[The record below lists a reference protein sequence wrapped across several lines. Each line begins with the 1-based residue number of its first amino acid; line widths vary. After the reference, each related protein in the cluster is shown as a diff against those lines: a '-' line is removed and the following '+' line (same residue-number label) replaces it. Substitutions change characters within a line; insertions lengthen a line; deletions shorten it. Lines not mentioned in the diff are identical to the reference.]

1 MIKKCVSIQGTM
13 CLGSFD
19 TALSTSVDIFVGFR
33 GVGNGTTTGEKNYT
47 VVSDDLI
54 IKTFEDI
61 FPQ

>member
-1 MIKKCVSIQGTM
+1 M

-19 TALSTSVDIFVGFR
+19 TALSTSVDIFEGFR
-33 GVGNGTTTGEKNYT
+33 GVGNGTATGEKNYT